1 MDTPKG
7 ALLYATGAPNN
18 PLSQA
23 TAWLFI
29 MSNGIMHL
37 KAEVDDTS
45 GGPSK
50 RKLLDEV
57 RARGEIG
64 DRPRFFFM

>member
-1 MDTPKG
+1 MHPK
-7 ALLYATGAPNN
+7 
-18 PLSQA
+18 
-23 TAWLFI
+23 
-29 MSNGIMHL
+29 
-37 KAEVDDTS
+37 EVDDTS

-64 DRPRFFFM
+64 DRPRFSIM